1 MRVHL
6 QAGVPYVTY
15 TILGVTIAVFLL
27 QLASALLFGYEDG
40 TVPTLFSNE
49 FARALITGSNHVD
62 LLEVFGAND
71 NALIRAGQLWRLLTP
86 ILLHGSIPHI
96 GFNMYALYILG
107 IGLEQTYGHRRFLLL
122 YLLGGFAGNVLSFL
136 FLRAGGY
143 SVGASTAL
151 FALVGAEG
159 IFIYQNRAFFG
170 KQYGSAIRNILFVV
184 ALNVAIGFVPGIDYW
199 GHAGGLLSGLLFAW
213 LAGPKWDVHG
223 MEPNLEAEDSRTS
236 RDVVTGAAAVLLVFG
251 ALTLWGM
258 VTH

>member
-15 TILGVTIAVFLL
+15 AILGVTSTVFLL
-27 QLASALLFGYEDG
+27 QLASVLLFGYADG
-40 TVPTLFSNE
+40 TIPTFNE
-49 FARALITGSNHVD
+49 FVRALLNGSQHID
-62 LLEVFGAND
+62 WLEAFGAGD
-71 NALIRAGQLWRLLTP
+71 SPLIRAGQLWRLITP
-86 ILLHGSIPHI
+86 MLLHASVLHI

-107 IGLEQTYGHRRFLLL
+107 VGLERTYGRWRFLLL

-136 FLRAGGY
+136 FLQGGAY

-159 IFIYQNRAFFG
+159 VFIYQNRPFFG
-170 KQYGSAIRNILFVV
+170 KQYGAAIRNILFVV
-184 ALNVAIGFVPGIDYW
+184 VLNAAIGFLPGIDYW
-199 GHAGGLLSGLLFAW
+199 GHAGGLLGGLLFAW
-213 LAGPKWDVHG
+213 LAGPKWEVRG
-223 MEPNLEAEDSRTS
+223 SEPNLEAEDSRTG
-236 RDVVTGAAAVLLVFG
+236 RDVITGAAAVLLIFG